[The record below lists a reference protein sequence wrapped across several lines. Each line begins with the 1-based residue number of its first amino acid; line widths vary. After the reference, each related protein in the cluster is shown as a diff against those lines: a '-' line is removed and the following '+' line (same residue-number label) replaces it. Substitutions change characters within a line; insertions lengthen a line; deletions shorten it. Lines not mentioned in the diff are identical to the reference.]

1 MIHFALSEKILLAS
15 GFGILLSVPLVA
27 LWGVFEIWFV
37 AKVLYGVGVLLFWCN
52 R

>member
-1 MIHFALSEKILLAS
+1 MMHLALSEKILLAS

-27 LWGVFEIWFV
+27 SGGGFEIWFF
-37 AKVLYGVGVLLFWCN
+37 AKVLYGTGVVLYWFN